1 MVGGQSSWGL
11 MMLSLVI
18 FLPNIR
24 TNFLDPYL
32 IMQERCKGVVSRG
45 PCQEWIHKWYFNVS
59 TQACKIFVYGG
70 CRGENVFDSEAECL
84 HYCIGGDHTLPP
96 YLMIPALPVDETTS
110 EAPKITSVRPLV
122 PFEQRGI
129 ELTFPETGHHKV
141 FMMAKNNAFIQLDG
155 NRIKTFQLRLCREI
169 SFQFRTRLPHGL
181 LVYHSVK
188 DRPEGL
194 DPYALYVIVEKG
206 QLKVVHVFG
215 KHSLSV
221 IVGEGL
227 NRDTWHSVRVRID
240 VHGARLIAKVD
251 DKTSEASIPGLHKST
266 NYGVFTDLTSVVL
279 IGGLSPEEKLH
290 GVKYIIESFVG
301 CIKDMVLSAGKAAS
315 DLLPIKPLIAT
326 KHDNVQE
333 GCINK
338 CKTRENF
345 CFEGSKCI
353 NHYNELSCD
362 CFGTGYEGELC
373 DVYTATILTFRG
385 SSYVSY
391 RVYDWK
397 DRVHSNINTIG
408 LHFKTRFDDSA
419 LFYASGEWSS
429 HHHIAASLYNGSVVV
444 EVDLGGDAIITK
456 LGFGVNDNEWHNLT
470 ISHHHSKVTIYLD
483 QESRLIT
490 LQGGQPHLYID
501 PEIYI
506 GGGPELHKK
515 SGLSSLNNFVGS
527 LKYVYFNEISI
538 LYELKKGN
546 PKVHYIG
553 VLDPMFF
560 EYDIKVI
567 PITFPF
573 SVAHIRWPIHTPE
586 FLQLSF
592 EFKSSRSM
600 AILATAEVQ
609 SSLGTGQWELRMV
622 NEEIRFEIIPEI
634 NKNITHLTTVK
645 FDTKDEWHTV
655 ELIYNHGQVDLMVDY
670 KSKTADL
677 FGLMFLLKD
686 SIIIGSG
693 VGGKSS
699 LGLVGCMQ
707 KISVN
712 GEIIEPRFV
721 IRSNHTQGH
730 VSLDNCEL
738 VDPCKSPNACEHGGI
753 CSVKED
759 HLSCDCKE
767 TGYVG
772 KNCHFAKFR
781 KTCEELA
788 LLGYTKPDVYLID
801 IDGNGRFPPAH
812 VKCEFQS
819 LEDSTKTIVEHNLPS
834 QVDVRSSAET
844 DFSFDISYREF
855 SSEMLT
861 ELISHSLYCSQF
873 IKYDCYK
880 APLELHSATWFI
892 SAAQNGTVDYL
903 GSVKRGSC
911 TCGVNRTCVSPELNC
926 NCDISEAKWLSD
938 EGYYINSDG
947 LGITKMVF
955 LQQKDLDE
963 DALGRITLGPLEC
976 VETNTQKYV
985 VTFTTSQ
992 SYIEVPG
999 WRKGDIAFSFRTTG
1013 EKAILLYQPPIR
1025 PHYPSFMVA
1034 LTSEFHLTFNF
1045 TMNTGRPRA
1054 LLIKSSRRLNS
1065 GEWQKIWIDYNKH
1078 HVRFMINTDYE
1089 MVDLLPEEEF
1099 GPFEG
1104 SMFIGGATD
1113 DLLVGQSVRKG
1124 LIGCFRGLVVNG
1136 EVLDIYSYMSVHLSE
1151 IIKDCK
1157 PSCDPN
1163 PCKNGAH
1170 CKELW
1175 STFQCVCENP
1185 WAYIGKY
1192 CQTSIN
1198 ENGITLVTRESF
1210 FKKNYLFNV
1219 SSDEKMHYKALLTD
1233 TVLLNLRT
1241 YDHHSLILH
1250 ANDHLNNFLQLYITG
1265 GTKVVLLF
1273 NHFDVIHNV
1282 TVDYPGLNSGKS
1294 VQIAVERRVEDT
1306 VLHVNN
1312 HNASIPVGV
1321 RLLTEYSNKPW
1332 NNSEMEVLAPQRPP
1346 APPTD
1351 YFQVILGGYDR
1362 DNLLHMDSGTAVLDG
1377 YIGCI
1382 RGLKIG
1388 SVLMDLTKQLEI
1400 NGDSAGIV
1408 AGCRMRCDEVPC
1420 KNQGICIE
1428 DFQKNTSSCDCE
1440 FTSYYGEF
1448 CGQEKGADFSGESV
1462 LQRKFV
1468 LEGPVT
1474 QIKVQLAF
1482 SSGDDRQRNT
1492 VVLLLQTENKR
1503 SYYLLVALSSEG
1515 ELIFEEDREGANN
1528 AYGARIKDRYFLN
1541 GARHSVYYLRN
1552 NDTAMLRVDRETV
1565 PLVPIPVL
1573 SLTEVPEGHLG
1584 ANEVQ
1589 IGGLNTSDPRFAAYK
1604 SYSGCLSNVFL
1615 EVNNAS
1621 MKPLDEYMLFTKTGS
1636 EEVNVMN
1643 SHGVRSAQCAFFEAT
1658 HKPRPGP
1665 SLNVSL
1671 GKDATLSWVVDPPRR
1686 NDYKST
1692 YSDISTEEN
1701 ETGKILFI
1709 IATSLFCIVILGTLW
1724 HVWSNHRQWKKRRER
1739 RTAQAIKWHNGQQL
1753 TPGTAPLPPLKVVR
1767 SRSVSETPV
1776 YWVNG
1781 NPNRRRH
1788 DPVYKIRRSK
1798 SVPQPIDESKLLI
1811 GNGTELKPVLK
1822 TTSAPGTGVRFRPRD
1837 DERSSPPNTIKEERS
1852 AEEEDEEENQE
1863 LIDHSSPETNVEEAD
1878 DSLTNEEKAVDIP
1891 PDTIPEEEEQE
1902 SEGEEKYKEVENE
1915 ENEDEEDKELKNP
1928 MFIEVMDSP
1937 KPIANGLG
1945 QKLLE
1950 NTDVSVPTNGMN
1962 NNKFPTILE
1971 VDESDFKEPD
1981 IKPRYRPLKNLF
1993 PVTKISP
2000 VHFSSDQRM
2009 FLNPISYLGGPRIPP
2024 DKSNVHLSKSKESI
2038 VSVD

>member
-1 MVGGQSSWGL
+1 
-11 MMLSLVI
+11 
-18 FLPNIR
+18 
-24 TNFLDPYL
+24 
-32 IMQERCKGVVSRG
+32 
-45 PCQEWIHKWYFNVS
+45 
-59 TQACKIFVYGG
+59 
-70 CRGENVFDSEAECL
+70 
-84 HYCIGGDHTLPP
+84 
-96 YLMIPALPVDETTS
+96 MIPPAPPDESTS
-110 EAPKITSVRPLV
+110 EAPRVTSARPPV
-122 PFEQRGI
+122 PLEHRGI
-129 ELTFPETGHHKV
+129 ELTFAETGHHKV

-155 NRIKTFQLRLCREI
+155 NRIPTFQLRLCREI

-227 NRDTWHSVRVRID
+227 NRDTWHSVMVRID

-251 DKTSEASIPGLHKST
+251 DKTAEASIPGLNEST
-266 NYGVFTDLTSVVL
+266 NYGVTSDLTSVVL

-326 KHDNVQE
+326 KHDNVLE
-333 GCINK
+333 GCLNK
-338 CKTRENF
+338 CRTRENF

-362 CFGTGYEGELC
+362 CFGTSYEGELC
-373 DVYTATILTFRG
+373 DIYTATILTFRG

-397 DRVHSNINTIG
+397 DRVHSSINKIG

-419 LFYASGEWSS
+419 LFYASGESPG
-429 HHHIAASLYNGSVVV
+429 HHHIAAAITNGSVTV
-444 EVDLGGDAIITK
+444 EVDLGGDPVVVR
-456 LGFGVNDNEWHNLT
+456 LGKTVNDNLWHNLT
-470 ISHHHSKVTIYLD
+470 LSHHHNNVTVHLD
-483 QESRLIT
+483 QVARVI
-490 LQGGQPHLYID
+490 QIQNGQPHLYID

-506 GGGPELHKK
+506 GGGPDLQQKK
-515 SGLSSLNNFVGS
+515 GLASHNNFVGS

-573 SVAHIRWPIHTPE
+573 SVAHVWWPITTPE
-586 FLQLSF
+586 YLHLCF

-600 AILATAEVQ
+600 AILATAEVV
-609 SSLGTGQWELRMV
+609 SSLGLGQWELRMV
-622 NEEIRFEIIPEI
+622 NEEIRFEVIPEQ

-645 FDTKDEWHTV
+645 FDSKDEWHTI
-655 ELIYNHGQVDLMVDY
+655 ELTYNDGEVNLIVDS

-677 FGLMFLLKD
+677 FGLQFKLSD
-686 SIIIGSG
+686 VITIGSG
-693 VGGKSS
+693 VGPKSS

-712 GEIIEPRFV
+712 GFLIEPRYV
-721 IRSNHTQGH
+721 TRTKHTFGH

-767 TGYVG
+767 TGYIG

-855 SSEMLT
+855 NSAMLT
-861 ELISHSLYCSQF
+861 ELISHSLYCSQY

-892 SAAQNGTVDYL
+892 SAAHNGTVDYL
-903 GSVKRGSC
+903 GNVKRGSC
-911 TCGVNRTCVSPELNC
+911 PCAVNRSCVNAEQSC

-938 EGYYINSDG
+938 EGYYISPDS

-985 VTFTTSQ
+985 VTFTSSQ

-999 WRKGDIAFSFRTTG
+999 WTKGDIAFSFRTTG

-1025 PHYPSFMVA
+1025 PHQPSFMVA

-1045 TMNTGRPRA
+1045 TMNTGKPRA
-1054 LLIKSSRRLNS
+1054 LAIKSSRRLNS
-1065 GEWQKIWIDYNKH
+1065 GEWQKIWIDYNQH
-1078 HVRFMINTDYE
+1078 HVRFMINTDYQ

-1104 SMFIGGATD
+1104 SMFIGGATE
-1113 DLLVGQSVRKG
+1113 DLLVGQSVHKG

-1136 EVLDIYSYMSVHLSE
+1136 EILDIYSYMSVHLSE

-1163 PCKNGAH
+1163 PCKNGAR

-1175 STFQCVCENP
+1175 STFECVCDNP
-1185 WAYIGKY
+1185 WAYIGTY
-1192 CQTSIN
+1192 CETNIN
-1198 ENGITLVTRESF
+1198 ENGITLVTRESY

-1219 SSDEKMHYKALLTD
+1219 TSEEKRNYKALLTE
-1233 TVLLNLRT
+1233 TVLVNLRT
-1241 YDHHSLILH
+1241 YDQHSLILH
-1250 ANDHLNNFLQLYITG
+1250 ANDHLNNFLQLYITA

-1273 NHFDVIHNV
+1273 NRMEVIHNI
-1282 TVDYPGLNSGKS
+1282 TVEYGGLNSGKS
-1294 VQIAVERRVEDT
+1294 VQIAVERRAEET
-1306 VLHVNN
+1306 ILHVND
-1312 HNASIPVGV
+1312 HNSSVPVGV

-1332 NNSEMEVLAPQRPP
+1332 NNSEKEVLAPQRPP

-1351 YFQVILGGYDR
+1351 YFQVNLGGYDR
-1362 DNLLHMDSGTAVLDG
+1362 ENLLHVNSGAPVLDG

-1388 SVLMDLTKQLEI
+1388 NILMDLSHQLDI
-1400 NGDSAGIV
+1400 NDSAGII
-1408 AGCRMRCDEVPC
+1408 AGCHMRCDEVPC

-1428 DFQKNTSSCDCE
+1428 DFQKNESSCDCE

-1462 LQRKFV
+1462 LQRKFP

-1515 ELIFEEDREGANN
+1515 ELIFEEDREGS

-1541 GARHSVYYLRN
+1541 GARHSIYYLRN
-1552 NDTAMLRVDRETV
+1552 NDSAMLRVDRETV
-1565 PLVPIPVL
+1565 PLVAIPVL

-1615 EVNNAS
+1615 EVNKYS

-1643 SHGVRSAQCAFFEAT
+1643 SHGIRSAQCAFFDVT

-1665 SLNVSL
+1665 SLNISL
-1671 GKDATLSWVVDPPRR
+1671 GKDAILTWVVDPPKRT
-1686 NDYKST
+1686 DYKST

-1709 IATSLFCIVILGTLW
+1709 IATSLFCIIILGTLY
-1724 HVWSNHRQWKKRRER
+1724 HVWSNHLQWKKRRER
-1739 RTAQAIKWHNGQQL
+1739 RAAQAIKWHNGQQIP
-1753 TPGTAPLPPLKVVR
+1753 PGFTDPVQVKVVR
-1767 SRSVSETPV
+1767 SRSV
-1776 YWVNG
+1776 
-1781 NPNRRRH
+1781 
-1788 DPVYKIRRSK
+1788 
-1798 SVPQPIDESKLLI
+1798 PQPVEESKVLI
-1811 GNGTELKPVLK
+1811 GNGTELRPVIKPV
-1822 TTSAPGTGVRFRPRD
+1822 GVRQRLRD
-1837 DERSSPPNTIKEERS
+1837 SERHLATPIREEKSAGEESEDENHKLINPPPPKIIVEELDDKL
-1852 AEEEDEEENQE
+1852 AVEEEEEE
-1863 LIDHSSPETNVEEAD
+1863 EE
-1878 DSLTNEEKAVDIP
+1878 AVDIP
-1891 PDTIPEEEEQE
+1891 ADKIPEGDDEKSGEEEKE
-1902 SEGEEKYKEVENE
+1902 KEEEPMVITQVDSTNK
-1915 ENEDEEDKELKNP
+1915 DKELDERLLGNP
-1928 MFIEVMDSP
+1928 DF
-1937 KPIANGLG
+1937 
-1945 QKLLE
+1945 LLFPALNE
-1950 NTDVSVPTNGMN
+1950 SKVAI
-1962 NNKFPTILE
+1962 FPTIFE
-1971 VDESDFKEPD
+1971 ADEPD
-1981 IKPRYRPLKNLF
+1981 EKGR
-1993 PVTKISP
+1993 T
-2000 VHFSSDQRM
+2000 
-2009 FLNPISYLGGPRIPP
+2009 
-2024 DKSNVHLSKSKESI
+2024 
-2038 VSVD
+2038 